1 MPLVQNVALIENRPN
16 FQSLS
21 EVTRVEELRRIN
33 GSISAM
39 ASFSVST
46 KPNEQEIK

>member
-1 MPLVQNVALIENRPN
+1 MIEERPN

-21 EVTRVEELRRIN
+21 EITRVEELRRIN

-39 ASFSVST
+39 ASLANGG
-46 KPNEQEIK
+46 KPDQVIREQYSSGYNN